1 MTHQAIED
9 FSGLL
14 STSLRTLD
22 RPERF
27 FNLCSNFRLL
37 ESFFDTPMLYRP
49 RFNMQLIFSARLQ
62 YECPGAVLTVEEELM
77 VVTVNKTFGFPL
89 YHESSMLSLIC
100 VINQNN
106 GWT

>member
-1 MTHQAIED
+1 MH
-9 FSGLL
+9 
-14 STSLRTLD
+14 
-22 RPERF
+22 
-27 FNLCSNFRLL
+27 
-37 ESFFDTPMLYRP
+37 
-49 RFNMQLIFSARLQ
+49 LIFSARLQ